1 VIESLLT
8 AQQLGELLGFAPG
21 TILDR
26 FEAGDLPGF
35 RLFAG
40 TDKRGRPT
48 GAVRF
53 RESEIA
59 AWIEEQRHERSL
71 RPLAKP
77 SEVVS

>member
-1 VIESLLT
+1 MIEPLLT
-8 AQQLGELLGFAPG
+8 AQQLSAVLGLAPG

-53 RESEIA
+53 RETEIA
-59 AWIEEQRHERSL
+59 AWLERQRPEGVAEE
-71 RPLAKP
+71 LAEC
-77 SEVVS
+77 SRG

>member
-1 VIESLLT
+1 VIEPLLT
-8 AQQLGELLGFAPG
+8 AQQLSAVLGLTPG

-59 AWIEEQRHERSL
+59 AWIEGQRTVAVCET
-71 RPLAKP
+71 PCGGA
-77 SEVVS
+77 